1 MYKYLHN
8 QITRNMRWFKVA
20 TNKRANN
27 RYSLVFTC
35 SVNLYWAG
43 ILGRPNSSTP
53 MPSCINN

>member
-1 MYKYLHN
+1 
-8 QITRNMRWFKVA
+8 MRWFKVA